1 MDPLHVVVSLLAG
14 YLVGG
19 ISSARIVSRVAAPGR
34 AVPDVTELRLE
45 GSEHVF
51 RLGTISASS
60 VSAQHGSRLGF
71 LTYLMDLAK
80 VAIPVALARSWFPG
94 EPYFLFL
101 ATAAVAG
108 HIWPVYHRFKGG
120 RGLSAIYGTLLV
132 VDWIGMLIAGVGGML
147 VGLFLL
153 RSVILAYVL
162 GPWLVVPW
170 LWWRTGGDPYH
181 VGFALLSAVFFTIS
195 ITPEI
200 RQWRWIAKEEKWDD
214 YQAVMQ
220 LSGMGRGIL
229 KMARKMG
236 VLK

>member
-1 MDPLHVVVSLLAG
+1 MDLLHIAASLVAG
-14 YLVGG
+14 YLIGG
-19 ISSARIVSRVAAPGR
+19 ISSARIVSRLAAPGQ

-60 VSAQHGSRLGF
+60 VSAQHGARLGF
-71 LTYLMDLAK
+71 LTYLMDMAK
-80 VAIPVALARSWFPG
+80 VAIPVVLVRSWFPG

-108 HIWPVYHRFKGG
+108 HIWPIYHRFRGG

-132 VDWIGMLIAGVGGML
+132 VDWIGMLIAGVGGMV

-153 RSVILAYVL
+153 RSVLLAYVL

-170 LWWRTGGDPYH
+170 LWWRTGDPYY
-181 VGFALLSAVFFTIS
+181 VGFAFLSAVFFTIS
-195 ITPEI
+195 MVPEI
-200 RQWRWIAKEEKWDD
+200 RQWRWIAREEKWDD